1 MFDDI
6 DRSINGLCDLIIA
19 ELVNLSR
26 NFKWLV
32 NCFMLE
38 SSEANC
44 ASDSVS
50 YWDEQLDGYI
60 NLEFKKDKFILRV
73 VIYCLAV

>member
-1 MFDDI
+1 MFDDM
-6 DRSINGLCDLIIA
+6 DRSINSLCDAIIG
-19 ELVNLSR
+19 ELVTLSR

-44 ASDSVS
+44 VSDSVS
-50 YWDEQLDGYI
+50 YWDEELDGYI
-60 NLEFKKDKFILRV
+60 NLEFKKDKYIIRV
-73 VIYCLAV
+73 VIYCIAV